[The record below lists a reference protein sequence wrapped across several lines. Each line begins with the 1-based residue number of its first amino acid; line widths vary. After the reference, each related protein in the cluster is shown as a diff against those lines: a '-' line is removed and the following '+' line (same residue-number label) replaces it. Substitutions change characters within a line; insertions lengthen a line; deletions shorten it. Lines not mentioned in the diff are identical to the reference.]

1 MILACQLNTNI
12 HINVLEDLNKLKS
25 LIENNNLKVNISRLA
40 RELGKDRRTVK
51 KYIDGYVK
59 TNKRQRQS
67 QFDTYYPLIKELLN
81 DANKLFAYKRVL
93 FQYLKD
99 NYGMPGASSIEDIS
113 LLLMNLISISKKK
126 SVQVLKHPL
135 IQDSKHLQVNR
146 LSLTG
151 KNQLILPSTLVRLSQ
166 SIYLC

>member
-99 NYGMPGASSIEDIS
+99 NYFIEF
-113 LLLMNLISISKKK
+113 
-126 SVQVLKHPL
+126 
-135 IQDSKHLQVNR
+135 
-146 LSLTG
+146 
-151 KNQLILPSTLVRLSQ
+151 
-166 SIYLC
+166 

>member
-99 NYGMPGASSIEDIS
+99 NYGMPGASSSFRRYIS
-113 LLLMNLISISKKK
+113 SIDEFDQYFKEKKDRK
-126 SVQVLKHPL
+126 SVV
-135 IQDSKHLQVNR
+135 
-146 LSLTG
+146 
-151 KNQLILPSTLVRLSQ
+151 
-166 SIYLC
+166 